1 VVVRA
6 VPDGYTLLQV
16 APPNAIN
23 ATVYDKLSFN
33 FIHDI
38 APVAGIVR
46 YPYVMVVNSSFP
58 TKTVPEFIAYAKA
71 NPGKI
76 NMASAG
82 NGSVPHV
89 AGELFK
95 MMTGIEML
103 HVPYRGGYFSDCQKR
118 TSSDCFD
125 DHELDGLLN
134 GNIGAVLPPTVT
146 SYLAVHMGQTPCKC
160 YCKMAD
166 EPANSR
172 HYCGRGPHHTSAD
185 EHKLRDDDVWLR
197 PMLEMWR

>member
-1 VVVRA
+1 MRSRGPSSV
-6 VPDGYTLLQV
+6 QK
-16 APPNAIN
+16 N
-23 ATVYDKLSFN
+23 SFDLG
-33 FIHDI
+33 II
-38 APVAGIVR
+38 EPCCRSPAAGITT
-46 YPYVMVVNSSFP
+46 P
-58 TKTVPEFIAYAKA
+58 
-71 NPGKI
+71 
-76 NMASAG
+76 MASRR
-82 NGSVPHV
+82 VETLP
-89 AGELFK
+89 
-95 MMTGIEML
+95 
-103 HVPYRGGYFSDCQKR
+103 GGKVLVHHGKSGRSTSAKCQKR